1 MKTLRTYLAPLL
13 LIILPAFSAMQA
25 TAQQVKATAT
35 LDSTNI
41 LLGDQINLRLEIIK
55 PENLKVQF
63 PQVSDTLAGKIEV
76 LKRSSIDT
84 LKVENETF
92 RKLVQ
97 TYLITC
103 FDSGEYRLPP
113 FRFITEVDG
122 RLDSVATSEV
132 VLKVHSMAI
141 DTSRGP
147 TDIKMPYGAPLTLKE
162 VTPYL
167 LGIILIGSLLFL
179 ILYSVKRKKKKMP
192 LFARP
197 PKPKEPAHV
206 IALRELDRIKD
217 EKLWQKD
224 KIKEYY
230 SQVTDVLRSYIEER
244 FGIPAMEQTSDETLS
259 SFRSRRELLSDKSL
273 NHLDQILSLADL
285 VKFAK
290 YHPLPD
296 DHNFTLVNA
305 YFFVDETKKEEPK
318 KPEKTEPDSNGAE
331 EVELK

>member
-1 MKTLRTYLAPLL
+1 MKTLRIYIVPLL
-13 LIILPAFSAMQA
+13 LAILPAFGATQA
-25 TAQQVKATAT
+25 PAQQVKATAT

-63 PQVSDTLAGKIEV
+63 PQVPDTLAGKIEV

-113 FRFITEVDG
+113 FRFITEANG

-132 VLKVHSMAI
+132 VLKVHSMPI

-206 IALRELDRIKD
+206 IALRELDRIRD

-296 DHNFTLVNA
+296 DHNLTLVNA

>member
-1 MKTLRTYLAPLL
+1 LKTLRTYLAPLL